1 MGLVVYTVCPVP
13 PALAAA
19 PSDESV
25 LGERFVQVVAHPDD
39 DLLFMSP
46 DLYGGVRGERPSV
59 TVYLTAGE
67 GTAGLDDHHDPYV
80 YAQDR
85 VEGLRAA
92 YAHLAGV
99 RNAWRSTMMTAGRL
113 SVQVDSLV
121 ERPRVMLIY
130 AGLPDGGDPRV
141 DGGRDALTR
150 LWAGQSCVRLFGGA
164 DRPCVHREDVVRLL
178 RAIYRKYH
186 ANVVRTL
193 DPAPPPRCRMCDHPD
208 HVASARFAAA
218 AAEGEQVRLVAYRGY
233 PMTVWAPNV
242 PRRMRELKREIFGIY
257 RSHDYRARSG
267 WHYGAW
273 FERMY
278 KITETRTP
286 GGASG
291 HSTPPGGW
299 VPGVRA
305 SRGGGPSAPGRAA
318 APGPPC
324 PDGRHNGP

>member
-1 MGLVVYTVCPVP
+1 MRGFLSSFRAGSLALALVVHTVCPVR

-19 PSDESV
+19 PSESV

-46 DLYGGVRGERPSV
+46 DLYGGVRGERPSI

-67 GTAGLDDHHDPYV
+67 GTAGLDDQHDPFV
-80 YAQDR
+80 YARDR
-85 VEGLRAA
+85 VAGLRAA

-99 RNAWRSTMMTAGRL
+99 RNAWRTKVMTAGRL
-113 SVQVDSLV
+113 AVQVDSLA
-121 ERPRVMLIY
+121 ERPRVMLIFV
-130 AGLPDGGDPRV
+130 GLPDGGDPRA

-150 LWAGQSCVRLFGGA
+150 LWAGRNCVHPFGGA
-164 DRPCVHREDVVRLL
+164 DRPCVSREDVVLLL

-193 DPAPPPRCRMCDHPD
+193 DPDPPPRCRMCDHPD

-218 AAEGEQVRLVAYRGY
+218 AAEHTQVRLVAYRGY

-242 PRRMRELKREIFGIY
+242 PWRMRELKREIFGVY

-278 KITETRTP
+278 KIND
-286 GGASG
+286 
-291 HSTPPGGW
+291 H
-299 VPGVRA
+299 
-305 SRGGGPSAPGRAA
+305 GP
-318 APGPPC
+318 
-324 PDGRHNGP
+324 RH